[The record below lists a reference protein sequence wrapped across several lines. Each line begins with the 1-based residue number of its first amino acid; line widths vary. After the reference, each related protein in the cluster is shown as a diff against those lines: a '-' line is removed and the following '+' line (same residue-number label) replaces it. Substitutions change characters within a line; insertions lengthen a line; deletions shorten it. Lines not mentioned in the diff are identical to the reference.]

1 MQLRISDNGILS
13 EVESKGTDFYL
24 ILIISTNIRI
34 IVVK

>member
-24 ILIISTNIRI
+24 ISIILANAFK
-34 IVVK
+34 VC